1 MGDAAE
7 HISPYTGDSR
17 DKTSQVEAMFDSI
30 APAYDFMNAAMSFGL
45 HRRWLRK
52 AIAEAALGNPVEI
65 LDVATGT
72 ADVAIAL
79 GRRMPQARITG
90 IDLSEGMLEVGRRK
104 VARAGLG
111 GRIELRQADCLHLPF
126 DDESFDCIT
135 VAYGVRNFKRLLEG
149 YREMVRVLRKGGR
162 LVVIEL
168 STPPSPVVRPFYR
181 FYTRC
186 IIPAVGR
193 MVSKDVRAY
202 SYLPESIAAVAQGK
216 DMTSLMERAGLSGTS
231 FRRMTFGVC
240 TIYTGIRGD
249 LPSAH

>member
-7 HISPYTGDSR
+7 RINPYTGDSR

-30 APAYDFMNAAMSFGL
+30 APAYDFMNTAMSFGL

-52 AIAEAALGNPVEI
+52 AIKDAAAGAPARI

-79 GRRMPQARITG
+79 ARHLPEAHITG

-104 VARAGLG
+104 VAKAGLG
-111 GRIELRQADCLHLPF
+111 QRISLQQADCLHMPF
-126 DDESFDCIT
+126 ADDTFDCIT
-135 VAYGVRNFKRLLEG
+135 VAYGVRNFEHLLEG
-149 YREMVRVLRKGGR
+149 YREMARVLRKGGR

-168 STPPSPVVRPFYR
+168 STPRSAFVKPFYK

-193 MVSKDVRAY
+193 IVSKDVRAY
-202 SYLPESIAAVAQGK
+202 SYLPESIAAVAQGEA
-216 DMTSLMERAGLSGTS
+216 MTALMSQAGLENTV
-231 FRRMTFGVC
+231 FRPLTFGVC
-240 TIYTGIRGD
+240 TIYTGEK
-249 LPSAH
+249 A